1 MPWRSQLSLDAIFSN
16 ISYYSRKKM
25 ATKKVLRLILFLN
38 LLTVSLCGP
47 WRDPHQQ
54 GGKKIIK
61 KFEKIFI
68 QKILFNVIQDSI
80 SSM

>member
-1 MPWRSQLSLDAIFSN
+1 
-16 ISYYSRKKM
+16 M

-54 GGKKIIK
+54 GGKKISN
-61 KFEKIFI
+61 KFEKAET
-68 QKILFNVIQDSI
+68 LFRNLTVRYSKDSI
-80 SSM
+80 SST

>member
-1 MPWRSQLSLDAIFSN
+1 
-16 ISYYSRKKM
+16 M

-54 GGKKIIK
+54 GGKKILK
-61 KFEKIFI
+61 KFEK
-68 QKILFNVIQDSI
+68 KPLFRNLTVRYSKDSI
-80 SSM
+80 SST